1 MKFKIKARRPDGS
14 TVQLFEEHPDQK
26 NGEDSIFQRN
36 YFLISITPVRKNKKA
51 INAEVFFTE
60 LSDLLNAGHTI
71 EMSLRLMA
79 KYSKNA
85 ETINSLIESIRKGQP
100 FSSILRENG
109 IADSG
114 QYALL
119 LTGEES
125 GEFSEAINLLS
136 RNVKEMA
143 RLKRKIRALLFYPV
157 FLITLMTVVFSY
169 IFIFV
174 LPKITAVFA
183 DLGVEL
189 PSYTITLIALIT
201 KVRNNP
207 ILSVFSTIVLVRL
220 VFYLVRRNKN
230 KILYTLIRVPVF
242 GNTIKRHYLFKLL
255 HPLSLMVRKG
265 VYFPRIIEFL
275 TDSFGKNTLLGDLS
289 GRLRTALDT
298 GASLPAALASSS
310 LFPDRYRELLSVSVE
325 SSRFSET
332 LEHLAQDNAQAYEE
346 SLKTIVSLLEP
357 LIIILIGCL
366 ILAFVVSF
374 ILPMINIDTAF

>member
-85 ETINSLIESIRKGQP
+85 ETIHSLIESIRKGQP

-125 GEFSEAINLLS
+125 GEFSEAIKLLS

-143 RLKRKIRALLFYPV
+143 LLKRKIRALLFYPV

-201 KVRNNP
+201 KLRTNP
-207 ILSVFSTIVLVRL
+207 ILSVFSTVVLVRL

-230 KILYTLIRVPVF
+230 KILYTLIRVPVI

-275 TDSFGKNTLLGDLS
+275 TDSFGKNTMLGDLS
-289 GRLRTALDT
+289 GRLQTALDT